1 MTAANKKIVE
11 DTPGDIEALLP
22 WHAAGTLNARDTRR
36 VEEALSRDPALATQY
51 AVIRDEYAET
61 ISLNENLGAPSARA
75 MQKLFAAIDAEPVQ
89 SVATTRSLSARIS
102 GFFADLSPRTLAAAS
117 AIGALVVVQ
126 AGVIGTMMTRDEVGH
141 SFQTASYQ
149 APGAPLTRGLDVDSS
164 GPQALVRFA
173 PEARMSD
180 INAFLDAYHAS
191 IVSASKGGMFKLQFG
206 GKPTDAKSV
215 ADLMSRLQGE
225 KIVNLAVPAQ

>member
-1 MTAANKKIVE
+1 MTAANKKIAE

-75 MQKLFAAIDAEPVQ
+75 MQKLFAAIDAEPAQ
-89 SVATTRSLSARIS
+89 SVAATRSLSARIS
-102 GFFADLSPRTLAAAS
+102 EFFAGLSPRTLAAAS
-117 AIGALVVVQ
+117 AIGALVVLLQ
-126 AGVIGTMMTRDEVGH
+126 AGVIGTMLTRDEGGH

-180 INAFLDAYHAS
+180 ISAFLDAYHAS
-191 IVSASKGGMFKLQFG
+191 IVSASKK
-206 GKPTDAKSV
+206 
-215 ADLMSRLQGE
+215 
-225 KIVNLAVPAQ
+225 